1 MSCVYSKMFGL
12 LLPIVG
18 IWMVTVQS
26 LMAHPF
32 RMDFVKDGGS
42 GEVDPWDLDQQVINF
57 SNYDDVDLKPVQ
69 TSFFII

>member
-1 MSCVYSKMFGL
+1 
-12 LLPIVG
+12 
-18 IWMVTVQS
+18 MVTVQS

-69 TSFFII
+69 TSFLLFNFCHFVVS